1 MYFGRSV
8 LASPLHPK
16 SGSGRPLSVTQIG
29 DWSTPMNHVF
39 GLSWAAFVVADARLK
54 PTVTMTSYF
63 WSISDWMSC
72 AYSAWSL
79 GTIETGSAAPTECAP
94 STAPLYEYSLKFLSF
109 SDPMSVTTP
118 ILRLAPALDAALADD
133 DAEPEAD
140 ADAAEDSDADGDA
153 AADALVDAAALGA
166 ADWLAAALDAVP
178 VELHAPTMSATD
190 ASSVAPRE
198 RLRMVPPLCGR
209 RRGDRAHAHL
219 TSGGRRHRA
228 FYRAAART
236 LATHRPPSECEIA
249 GRRGHDG

>member
-8 LASPLHPK
+8 FASPLQPK
-16 SGSGRPLSVTQIG
+16 SGSGRPFSVTQIG

-39 GLSWAAFVVADARLK
+39 ALSWAAFVVADAMLK
-54 PTVTMTSYF
+54 PTVTMMSYF
-63 WSISDWMSC
+63 WSIRDWMSC

-79 GTIETGSAAPTECAP
+79 GTMETGSAAPTAWAP
-94 STAPLYEYSLKFLSF
+94 SWAPLNEYSLKFLSF
-109 SDPMSVTTP
+109 SVPMSVTTP
-118 ILRLAPALDAALADD
+118 IFRLAPALEAALADAE
-133 DAEPEAD
+133 AEPDAEAD
-140 ADAAEDSDADGDA
+140 AAADSDADGDA
-153 AADALVDAAALGA
+153 AAAALVDAAALGA
-166 ADWLAAALDAVP
+166 ADWLAAEPDAVP

-228 FYRAAART
+228 F
-236 LATHRPPSECEIA
+236 
-249 GRRGHDG
+249 